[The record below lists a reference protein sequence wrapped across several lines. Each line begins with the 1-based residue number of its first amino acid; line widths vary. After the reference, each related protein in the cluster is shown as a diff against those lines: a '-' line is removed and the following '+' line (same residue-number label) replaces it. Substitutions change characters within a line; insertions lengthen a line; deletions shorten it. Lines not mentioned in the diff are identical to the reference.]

1 MNYSESSKQALR
13 VFLENM
19 VAGGFLAKE
28 HGIDVTPKS
37 IVDTTFDQII
47 KIAEGSIPLANIMD
61 KSDLIMHAEGPGAAH
76 GMPWLSAINW
86 MFSTAEN
93 GIKRLSSSF
102 FDLSGADGKKL
113 ARNLDLRLPGIAPGS
128 IWIGVKIEPPE
139 FDMLPQDEEL
149 MGSLTSQIHKLPK
162 IIRFIDDEGMRPGLQ
177 EIITDPALLDVQLET
192 LYRLSPTGKRGI
204 HTLEI
209 SSRESGGASL
219 SQRERV
225 VLKNTIDKP
234 SLKSTKD
241 GSFIGLM
248 QEADLDKS
256 RLHLKGVPGIGT
268 LRCIMPTL
276 TASHARAMFG
286 GLVKAEGRYQ
296 SDKEG
301 RPRLLM
307 VEKISPVEEQQTITL

>member
-128 IWIGVKIEPPE
+128 
-139 FDMLPQDEEL
+139 
-149 MGSLTSQIHKLPK
+149 
-162 IIRFIDDEGMRPGLQ
+162 
-177 EIITDPALLDVQLET
+177 
-192 LYRLSPTGKRGI
+192 
-204 HTLEI
+204 
-209 SSRESGGASL
+209 
-219 SQRERV
+219 
-225 VLKNTIDKP
+225 
-234 SLKSTKD
+234 
-241 GSFIGLM
+241 
-248 QEADLDKS
+248 
-256 RLHLKGVPGIGT
+256 
-268 LRCIMPTL
+268 
-276 TASHARAMFG
+276 
-286 GLVKAEGRYQ
+286 
-296 SDKEG
+296 
-301 RPRLLM
+301 RPRPSSLPPA
-307 VEKISPVEEQQTITL
+307 SGAGRATRGRAPPPPP

>member
-1 MNYSESSKQALR
+1 MNYSESSKHALR

-28 HGIDVTPKS
+28 YGIDVSPKS
-37 IVDTTFDQII
+37 VVDSTFDQII
-47 KIAEGSIPLANIMD
+47 KIAEDSLPLARIMD
-61 KSDLIMHAEGPGAAH
+61 KSDLVMHAEGPGAAH
-76 GMPWLSAINW
+76 GMPWLSAVNW
-86 MFSTAEN
+86 MFSTAES

-102 FDLSGADGKKL
+102 FDLAGADGKKL
-113 ARNLDLRLPGIAPGS
+113 SRNLDLRLPGIAPGS

-139 FDMLPQDEEL
+139 FDLLPEDQQI
-149 MGSLTSQIHKLPK
+149 MGSLTTHIHNLPN

-177 EIITDPALLDVQLET
+177 EETSDPALLDVQLET
-192 LYRLSPTGKRGI
+192 LYKLSPTGKRGI

-209 SSRESGGASL
+209 SSKESGSASL

-241 GSFIGLM
+241 GSFIGFM
-248 QEADLDKS
+248 QAADLDKS
-256 RLHLKGVPGIGT
+256 RLHLKGVHNVGT
-268 LRCIMPTL
+268 LRCVMPTL
-276 TASHARAMFG
+276 TANHARAMFG

-296 SDKEG
+296 TDKEG
-301 RPRLLM
+301 RPRLLL
-307 VEKISPVEEQQTITL
+307 VEKISPVEEQQTIGI

>member
-1 MNYSESSKQALR
+1 MNHSEASQHALR

-28 HGIDVTPKS
+28 HGFDISPKS
-37 IVDTTFDQII
+37 IVDSTFEQIL
-47 KIAEGSIPLANIMD
+47 KISEDSLPLARIMD
-61 KSDLIMHAEGPGAAH
+61 QSDLVMHAEGPGAAQ
-76 GMPWLSAINW
+76 GMPWLSALNW
-86 MFSTAEN
+86 ICSTAET

-113 ARNLDLRLPGIAPGS
+113 ARNLDLRLPGMAPGS
-128 IWIGVKIEPPE
+128 IWIGVKVEPPGSDLFPE
-139 FDMLPQDEEL
+139 DKQLI
-149 MGSLTSQIHKLPK
+149 GSLTAQIHKLPN
-162 IIRFIDDEGMRPGLQ
+162 IVRFIDDEGLRAGVQ
-177 EIITDPALLDVQLET
+177 EEVSDPALLDVQLET
-192 LYRLSPTGKRGI
+192 LYKLSPTGRRGI

-209 SSRESGGASL
+209 SSRDSGSASL

-241 GSFIGLM
+241 GVFIGLM
-248 QEADLDKS
+248 HEADLDKS
-256 RLHLKGVPGIGT
+256 RLHLKDVSGVGT

-286 GLVKAEGRYQ
+286 GLVKAEGKYKT
-296 SDKEG
+296 DKDG
-301 RPRLLM
+301 RPRLLLVESITP
-307 VEKISPVEEQQTITL
+307 VEKQVGLSL